1 MPLPYKPELPYKPTN
16 TGDVPAKHTATTLP
30 QIYDRESQV
39 TVAQRN
45 RNRGW
50 PACPTW
56 LIEGE
61 ARECHGDHGR
71 CTHMGVCACD
81 RGFAGDACEV
91 RTCPLKCSGH
101 GVCVPGGDTPDCACD
116 AGYGGRSCNEKLK
129 HHHHAAPPE
138 IPVFSIHV
146 SRILKFPIKN
156 LKSPAPPAVNSW
168 AAATYSHF

>member
-1 MPLPYKPELPYKPTN
+1 MYHDTMPYKPEMPYKPTN
-16 TGDVPAKHTATTLP
+16 TGDVPAKHTTTTLP

-81 RGFAGDACEV
+81 RVRVGSVFGAAAGKRVRLRFELERGELFAFWLTRD
-91 RTCPLKCSGH
+91 
-101 GVCVPGGDTPDCACD
+101 PGGKSG
-116 AGYGGRSCNEKLK
+116 GYLGGGAFGARG
-129 HHHHAAPPE
+129 
-138 IPVFSIHV
+138 VRDV
-146 SRILKFPIKN
+146 
-156 LKSPAPPAVNSW
+156 
-168 AAATYSHF
+168 